1 MARLS
6 GKVAIVTGG
15 ASGMGRATAKLFAE
29 EGAKVVVTDLDERGI
44 ASLAGEAGPVIRP
57 LKHDV
62 SDEAGWAAVIDL
74 AKSAFGGLH
83 ILVNNAGIATEGTPE
98 NTTLQDWRR
107 VHAVNAEGVFLGCRA
122 AIPAMNASG
131 GGSIVNIAS
140 RAAIRA
146 SPPHLSAYG
155 ASKGAVHEYTMTVAV
170 YCARAGYAIRCNSI
184 NPGAIDTP
192 LLQASFAQ
200 ADDPAK
206 REQMIVGRIP
216 MRRMGR
222 PIDIAYAALYL
233 ASDEAAYVTGAEI
246 NVDGGTAES

>member
-107 VHAVNAEGVFLGCRA
+107 VHAVNAEGVF
-122 AIPAMNASG
+122 
-131 GGSIVNIAS
+131 
-140 RAAIRA
+140 
-146 SPPHLSAYG
+146 
-155 ASKGAVHEYTMTVAV
+155 
-170 YCARAGYAIRCNSI
+170 
-184 NPGAIDTP
+184 
-192 LLQASFAQ
+192 
-200 ADDPAK
+200 
-206 REQMIVGRIP
+206 
-216 MRRMGR
+216 
-222 PIDIAYAALYL
+222 
-233 ASDEAAYVTGAEI
+233 
-246 NVDGGTAES
+246 